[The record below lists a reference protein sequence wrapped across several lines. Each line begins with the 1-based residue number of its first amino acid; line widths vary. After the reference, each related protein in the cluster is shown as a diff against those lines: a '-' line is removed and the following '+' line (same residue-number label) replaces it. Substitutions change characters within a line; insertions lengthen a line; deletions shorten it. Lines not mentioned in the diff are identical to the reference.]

1 MSWAFLSQK
10 TRYQSARQRWHRY
23 ASWLSS
29 VPSSQRYLGTTV
41 DSRAIESTN
50 QLKGAASF
58 HIFDRFVKQIQRDR
72 AALDIQSS
80 RNVDYLRDEVAD
92 RLIDRLHDI
101 NRSYEHVLDL
111 GAGACHLARALHRST
126 PTAGPFAKRVAH
138 MTCAELSK
146 NFLNRDK
153 DDYIAPAGSSMILT
167 RLVADEETLLLR
179 SPEQGGMFESNTF
192 DAVISSGSLQWIND
206 LPSVLSSIN
215 RVLRPD
221 SPFLCAMFGG
231 DTLYELRTSLQLA
244 SMDRLGGVSPHVSP
258 LADVRDM
265 GGLLQRAGF
274 KLITVDIDDVI
285 VDYLDVFAL
294 LKDLQAM
301 GEANAILGRRK
312 GLAGL
317 SREVLI
323 GLEGI
328 YKELHGRAEDGGSGG
343 GEGIPATFRIVY
355 MIGWKEGGKQQK
367 PLPRGSADV
376 NLKDILGGEGK
387 NFGKE

>member
-1 MSWAFLSQK
+1 MSLAYFSRGALYQLAHHG
-10 TRYQSARQRWHRY
+10 RYRH
-23 ASWLSS
+23 ASWFYS
-29 VPSSQRYLGTTV
+29 VPISRRYLAMTTGT
-41 DSRAIESTN
+41 RATESTN
-50 QLKGAASF
+50 QLKGGAPF
-58 HIFDRFVKQIQRDR
+58 HIFDRFVKRVQRDR
-72 AALDIQSS
+72 AASDIESS

-92 RLIDRLHDI
+92 RLVDRLHDI
-101 NRSYEHVLDL
+101 NRSYEHILDL

-126 PTAGPFAKRVAH
+126 SHAGPFAKRIAH
-138 MTCAELSK
+138 MTCAELSSK
-146 NFLNRDK
+146 FLNRDE
-153 DDYIAPAGSSMILT
+153 DDYILPPDSSMKLT
-167 RLVADEETLLLR
+167 RLTADEETILLH
-179 SPEQGGMFESNTF
+179 SPEQGGAFESNTF

-215 RVLRPD
+215 RVLKPD

-244 SMDRLGGVSPHVSP
+244 SMDRLGGVSPYISP

-274 KLITVDIDDVI
+274 KLITVDIDDII

-301 GEANAILGRRK
+301 GESNAILGRRK

-317 SREVLI
+317 SRDVLI

-343 GEGIPATFRIVY
+343 GEGIPATFRIIY
-355 MIGWKEGGKQQK
+355 MIGWKAGDKQQK
-367 PLPRGSADV
+367 PLPRGSGDI
-376 NLKDILGGEGK
+376 NLKDVLGGEGK
-387 NFGKE
+387 DFGKE